1 MTDAASTPAV
11 ERPGY
16 RFYVLAVLIFVYM
29 LNFLDRQIIGILAAP
44 LKQEFGLS
52 DLSLI
57 HI

>member
-29 LNFLDRQIIGILAAP
+29 LN
-44 LKQEFGLS
+44 
-52 DLSLI
+52 LSLI